1 MTEVAETI
9 LVVEDDEALRRLIE
23 QVLVFDG
30 FKVLSAGHGAQ
41 ALRIL
46 NTTTPALVVLDLVL
60 PWVNGLE
67 VLATMRATPR
77 LSGIPVLVVT
87 GTPMTERDLGDTG
100 PLRLLRK
107 PVNVE
112 ALTPTIQELLARTSW
127 Q

>member
-1 MTEVAETI
+1 MSEFAETI
-9 LVVEDDEALRRLIE
+9 LVVEDDDALRRLIE

-30 FKVLSAGHGAQ
+30 FKVVSASHGAE

-46 NTTTPALVVLDLVL
+46 NTMTPALVVLDLVL

-77 LSGIPVLVVT
+77 LSAIPVVVVT
-87 GTPMTERDLGDTG
+87 GTPIIERDLGDNG

-112 ALTPTIQELLARTSW
+112 ALTPTIQELLARSSW
-127 Q
+127 R

>member
-1 MTEVAETI
+1 MTNLAETV

-30 FKVLSAGHGAQ
+30 FKVLSAGHGAE
-41 ALRIL
+41 ALRLL
-46 NTTTPALVVLDLVL
+46 NSVTPALVVLDLVL

-77 LSGIPVLVVT
+77 LRNVPVLVVT
-87 GTPMTERDLGDTG
+87 GTLTTEWDVHAYH
-100 PLRLLRK
+100 PLTILHK

-112 ALTPTIQELLARTSW
+112 ALTPTIQQLLTQSSW
-127 Q
+127 T

>member
-1 MTEVAETI
+1 MSEFAETI
-9 LVVEDDEALRRLIE
+9 LVVEDDDAVRRLIE

-30 FKVLSAGHGAQ
+30 FKVLSASHGAE

-46 NTTTPALVVLDLVL
+46 NSVTPALVVLDLVL

-77 LSGIPVLVVT
+77 LSAIPVVVVT
-87 GTPMTERDLGDTG
+87 GTPMMERDLRDTG
-100 PLRLLRK
+100 PLKLLRK

-112 ALTPTIQELLARTSW
+112 ALTPTIQELLARSSW
-127 Q
+127 R